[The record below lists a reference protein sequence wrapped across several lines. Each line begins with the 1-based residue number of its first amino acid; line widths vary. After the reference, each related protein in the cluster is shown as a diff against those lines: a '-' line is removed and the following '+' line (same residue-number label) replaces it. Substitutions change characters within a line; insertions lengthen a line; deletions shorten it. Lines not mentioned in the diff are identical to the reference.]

1 MVQPYN
7 YSLNIASPTQAF
19 MQGMQ
24 IGQAGRANEQE
35 IAQQQREAER
45 ATRLQTVLGNLG
57 PDATYADY
65 MAQVRANPDLAEVL
79 LGQQQQFNDARR
91 NALFNVGSQAFAMLR
106 PGLDGSINPE
116 QAIAALEQNATAF
129 ENSGETDV
137 ARQLR
142 DSASALRI
150 NPAAG
155 RTVIGTMLAF
165 SDPDRFRTISQA
177 LGGDQELTTFQKDL
191 VAAGIDPDSQ
201 QGRSLSQQYVEG
213 RVDPIVEIATPDGSS
228 IFRGPFSEYRRRYGE
243 RAEAAVGDPNTQG
256 VSAGAIEPLDFQT
269 FQRSLGTLGA
279 SEILN
284 VLRTAR
290 RSVQI
295 TSADQYNAL
304 PPGTPY
310 IDPNGN
316 SRVKGQ

>member
-1 MVQPYN
+1 
-7 YSLNIASPTQAF
+7 
-19 MQGMQ
+19 MQ
-24 IGQAGRANEQE
+24 IGQAGRANEQA

-142 DSASALRI
+142 DSAAALRI

-191 VAAGIDPDSQ
+191 VAAGIDPASDT
-201 QGRSLSQQYVEG
+201 GRNLARQYAEG
-213 RVDPIVEIATPDGSS
+213 RADPMVEMTTPDGTG
-228 IFRGPFSEYRRRYGE
+228 IFRGPFSEYRRLYGNVN
-243 RAEAAVGDPNTQG
+243 AVVGDTSIPSGSPLQPPVARAPQIRPRSERPNMTDEELISWGHRAAREGTNVELIFRQLREWG
-256 VSAGAIEPLDFQT
+256 VNP
-269 FQRSLGTLGA
+269 
-279 SEILN
+279 
-284 VLRTAR
+284 
-290 RSVQI
+290 
-295 TSADQYNAL
+295 
-304 PPGTPY
+304 
-310 IDPNGN
+310 
-316 SRVKGQ
+316 

>member
-24 IGQAGRANEQE
+24 IGQAGRANEQA

-142 DSASALRI
+142 DSAAALRI

-191 VAAGIDPDSQ
+191 VAAGIDPASDT
-201 QGRSLSQQYVEG
+201 GRNLARQYAEG
-213 RVDPIVEIATPDGSS
+213 RADPMVEMTTPDGTG
-228 IFRGPFSEYRRRYGE
+228 IFRGPFSEYRRLYGNVN
-243 RAEAAVGDPNTQG
+243 AVVGDTSIPSGSPLQPPVARAPQIRPRSERPNMTDEELISWGHRAAREGTNVELIFRQLREWG
-256 VSAGAIEPLDFQT
+256 VNP
-269 FQRSLGTLGA
+269 
-279 SEILN
+279 
-284 VLRTAR
+284 
-290 RSVQI
+290 
-295 TSADQYNAL
+295 
-304 PPGTPY
+304 
-310 IDPNGN
+310 
-316 SRVKGQ
+316 

>member
-1 MVQPYN
+1 MPQPYN
-7 YSLNIASPTQAF
+7 YSLNIASPMEQF
-19 MQGMQ
+19 VQGMQ
-24 IGQAGRANEQE
+24 IGQAGRANEQA

-65 MAQVRANPDLAEVL
+65 MAQVRANLDLAEVL

-142 DSASALRI
+142 DSAAALRI

-191 VAAGIDPDSQ
+191 VAAGIDPASDT
-201 QGRSLSQQYVEG
+201 GRNLARQYAEG
-213 RVDPIVEIATPDGSS
+213 RADPMVEMTTPDGTG
-228 IFRGPFSEYRRRYGE
+228 IFRGPFSEYRRLYGNVN
-243 RAEAAVGDPNTQG
+243 AVVGDTSIPSGSPLQPPVARAPQIRPRSERPNMTDEELISWGHRAAREGTNVELIFRQLREWG
-256 VSAGAIEPLDFQT
+256 VNP
-269 FQRSLGTLGA
+269 
-279 SEILN
+279 
-284 VLRTAR
+284 
-290 RSVQI
+290 
-295 TSADQYNAL
+295 
-304 PPGTPY
+304 
-310 IDPNGN
+310 
-316 SRVKGQ
+316 